1 MSNPLSSIIG
11 ALGGTAA
18 QVGAGAVSAIIGG
31 NINENFSER
40 AEERAYERQ
49 LDMYQRMYHD
59 NSPANKRAQL
69 EQAGL
74 NPALMYGGTTSAGG
88 GTVQTGSPVQGT
100 VNTKLDLPNILE
112 INQVMKQNELMSAQI
127 AKTEEEARLAKVQ
140 ADKLAGADTDNV
152 NANTALTKINTKA
165 REIDVEIANA
175 TKENVIETAEA
186 QLAKLTNEAE
196 NLMTEGQILE
206 ANKDN
211 IVKETAARVINI
223 AVDTALKSN
232 EIKLNSQKISNLKTE
247 IDKIITET
255 KAIQFNAVTNRFEAN
270 TDRLKYGLEIN
281 KIKIETLLQQEG
293 YDQKHVD
300 AIIGVIGTVLGASVI
315 GGMTKGNVK
324 GDAKNKK
331 K

>member
-1 MSNPLSSIIG
+1 
-11 ALGGTAA
+11 
-18 QVGAGAVSAIIGG
+18 
-31 NINENFSER
+31 
-40 AEERAYERQ
+40 
-49 LDMYQRMYHD
+49 
-59 NSPANKRAQL
+59 
-69 EQAGL
+69 
-74 NPALMYGGTTSAGG
+74 
-88 GTVQTGSPVQGT
+88 
-100 VNTKLDLPNILE
+100 
-112 INQVMKQNELMSAQI
+112 
-127 AKTEEEARLAKVQ
+127 
-140 ADKLAGADTDNV
+140 
-152 NANTALTKINTKA
+152 
-165 REIDVEIANA
+165 
-175 TKENVIETAEA
+175 
-186 QLAKLTNEAE
+186 
-196 NLMTEGQILE
+196 MTEGQILE

-232 EIKLNSQKISNLKTE
+232 EIKLNNQKISNLKTE